1 MAESCPRPKLAKIVL
16 GIGCFFLGITVVCF
30 AVGGPLY
37 FQEHNKMRSYVK
49 DTCRVRSATY
59 ETKPRCIA
67 EGVKTTRY
75 TTCYQAIWH
84 VDFGPNGTFK
94 ETIRSNAEKSY
105 QYIESTS
112 QKYKVDSS
120 YPCWYNSKKRSELTW
135 YGPATFYPLILLLIG
150 VISIPFAI
158 ILLIAF
164 CRLRTRADL

>member
-37 FQEHNKMRSYVK
+37 FQEHNKMRSYV
-49 DTCRVRSATY
+49 
-59 ETKPRCIA
+59 
-67 EGVKTTRY
+67 
-75 TTCYQAIWH
+75 
-84 VDFGPNGTFK
+84 
-94 ETIRSNAEKSY
+94 
-105 QYIESTS
+105 
-112 QKYKVDSS
+112 DSS

-158 ILLIAF
+158 ISLIAF
-164 CRLRTRADL
+164 CRLRTRVDL